1 MKKLTLL
8 GALALFATS
17 IGAQSPVTDDSKM
30 VEALLKEVQAQ
41 QLVIADNQAKIDAK
55 LAAVAEAIRVA
66 DLWQPGRT
74 LKMRLYLI
82 AFFAVIFSA
91 LSLLSSRGQTSV
103 PTILQA
109 AAPTPAVVAKSPAA
123 PEIDLKAAL
132 QLLQDMQATNAAT
145 IKKQEAALAV
155 LDELEQAAN
164 ELKIFS
170 KRG

>member
-1 MKKLTLL
+1 
-8 GALALFATS
+8 
-17 IGAQSPVTDDSKM
+17 
-30 VEALLKEVQAQ
+30 
-41 QLVIADNQAKIDAK
+41 
-55 LAAVAEAIRVA
+55 
-66 DLWQPGRT
+66 
-74 LKMRLYLI
+74 MRLYLI
-82 AFFAVIFSA
+82 VFFAVVVSA

-109 AAPTPAVVAKSPAA
+109 ASPAPAVVAKSAAA
-123 PEIDLKAAL
+123 PEIDLKATL